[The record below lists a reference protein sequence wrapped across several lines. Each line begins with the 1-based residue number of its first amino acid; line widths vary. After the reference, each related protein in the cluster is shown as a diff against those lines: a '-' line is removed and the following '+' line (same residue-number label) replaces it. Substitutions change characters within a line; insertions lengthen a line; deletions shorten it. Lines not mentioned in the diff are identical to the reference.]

1 MKVTMPGGVGILVPE
16 PLAAPDEVQSRL
28 PVTVDVKEKLGQRWY
43 LYYIFVFFFFQKNIR
58 PKFLSSESQLLPPRS
73 LTVCM
78 YLAFCNNT
86 LTFLGGLVLQ
96 PVTTRPIHFFFV
108 GKPEDTDGVHRAP

>member
-43 LYYIFVFFFFQKNIR
+43 LYFF
-58 PKFLSSESQLLPPRS
+58 
-73 LTVCM
+73 
-78 YLAFCNNT
+78 
-86 LTFLGGLVLQ
+86 GGLVLQ
-96 PVTTRPIHFFFV
+96 PVTTRPIHFFFCW
-108 GKPEDTDGVHRAP
+108 